1 MAMMCGTGVLRL
13 KNYNYYYESVRNGK
27 ADWSFHFLLKFKKM
41 DRKRR
46 EFLKKAGIGGAGLM
60 IAPSLL
66 KAGMNNSDMFFK
78 ISIAEWSLHK
88 MLFAKEL
95 TNLEFPGFSKKNFD
109 IHAVE
114 YVNQFFKDAGKEY
127 LTELK
132 TRTDDLGV
140 ENVLIMVDA
149 EGNLGEADDAKRQ
162 QAVENHYKWVEA
174 AKFLGCHSIR
184 VNARGKGTMEEV
196 AKAAVDGLGKLS
208 EYASKDNIG
217 VIVENHGG
225 YSSNGKWMADVIR
238 KVNHPNCGMLP
249 DFGNFRISGTEE
261 YDRYL
266 GMKELMPFAKGVS
279 AKSHEF
285 DEEGNETKSDFYKI
299 LKIVKEAGY
308 TGFIGIEYE
317 GRVLSEVEGVMATKR
332 LLEKVGRSM

>member
-1 MAMMCGTGVLRL
+1 
-13 KNYNYYYESVRNGK
+13 
-27 ADWSFHFLLKFKKM
+27 
-41 DRKRR
+41 
-46 EFLKKAGIGGAGLM
+46 M
-60 IAPSLL
+60 I
-66 KAGMNNSDMFFK
+66 DM
-78 ISIAEWSLHK
+78 
-88 MLFAKEL
+88 
-95 TNLEFPGFSKKNFD
+95 
-109 IHAVE
+109 
-114 YVNQFFKDAGKEY
+114 
-127 LTELK
+127 
-132 TRTDDLGV
+132 
-140 ENVLIMVDA
+140 
-149 EGNLGEADDAKRQ
+149 EGNLATLNEVNRIK
-162 QAVENHYKWVEA
+162 AVDNHYKWIDA

-196 AKAAVDGLGKLS
+196 AKAAVDGLGKLT